1 MLNTITTVLIDFGGV
16 LAEEGF
22 LEGLWALGE
31 KNGLDP
37 ASFFKTV
44 DSLIYETGYLTGN
57 ADEAEFWNAVRKHTG
72 ISGDD
77 GNFRAE
83 ILERF
88 VLRPDMIAQVDR
100 LRSMGVLVA
109 MLSDQ
114 TNWLEEVDRAT
125 SLFRHFDRVFNSFRM
140 HKSKRDASVFGDVC
154 AQLGAE
160 PGRVL
165 FVDDNI
171 DHIARAQGQ
180 GLRTIRFVTM
190 EDFNNQLKRYFP
202 KQ

>member
-1 MLNTITTVLIDFGGV
+1 MNKITTVLIDFGGV

-31 KNGLDP
+31 RNGLDP
-37 ASFFKTV
+37 GVFFKKV

-57 ADEAEFWNAVRKHTG
+57 ADEAEFWNAVREHTG
-72 ISGDD
+72 ISGAD
-77 GNFRAE
+77 GNLRVE
-83 ILERF
+83 VLKRF

-100 LRSMGVLVA
+100 LRSMGILVA

-114 TNWLEEVDRAT
+114 TNWLEEIDRAT
-125 SLFRHFDRVFNSFRM
+125 SVFRHFDRVFNSYRT

-160 PGRVL
+160 PEKVL

-171 DHIARAQGQ
+171 NHTARAQGQ
-180 GLRTIRFVTM
+180 GLRTIRFVTT
-190 EDFNNQLKRYFP
+190 EDFMKKLKMYFP
-202 KQ
+202 RL